1 MTITLR
7 PYQQKVIDDLTAA
20 LRKGYRKPLI
30 VCATGGG
37 KCFAKGTKIVKYDGS
52 IINVEDLKVGDV
64 IMGYD
69 SKPRTIKSIC
79 SGYEQMY
86 DIIPVKGEKYT
97 VNESHIL
104 SLKISGN
111 RAVYCGKKRF
121 EPNSVANV
129 TIKEYLSS
137 NNNFKH
143 VAKGWRNGVEF
154 EDKNV
159 PIPPYLLGLWL
170 GDGDRYDPAITTIDH
185 EIIEYIYSYAKSI
198 NCFVRK
204 DDITYNISRGR
215 NNKIKNKFRE
225 SLKDLKL
232 IDNKHIPHIYLCN
245 SRKKRLELLAGLI
258 DTDGSLGHQYDYI
271 TKSRTLADDVLY
283 LCRSLGLA
291 AYLSEQHKSCTY
303 KGNKKTGIYYR
314 ISISGDIHNIPCK
327 IERKKALPRRQKK
340 DVLRVGLT
348 IKDIGYGQYFGF
360 ELKEDNRLFLLAD
373 FTVVHNTAI
382 ATKIAEGIKNKGN
395 SLIFMCHRTEL
406 VDQTYRTF
414 LKNDIEPDFIAAGR
428 KFNPNSDC
436 HIAMV
441 NTLLRRLQKVDCPN
455 VLICDESHHLAS
467 KTWKTVS
474 DYYNKSITIGL
485 TATPCRLDGKPLSD
499 MFDCMIIGPQTDE
512 LIREGYLV
520 PYKYY
525 APTNLD
531 TSKIKVVNGEYQAQ
545 ALDEFMRESS
555 VIGDNIEQYKKLAMG
570 KRNVVFAC
578 NVKHSMEIVRRYNEA
593 GIPAAHLD
601 GNTNTGERKQIIK
614 DFESGK
620 VKVLSNVDL
629 FGEGFDLPAIEV
641 VSMLRPT
648 MSLSLCIQ
656 QWGRGLR
663 TAPEIGKTECLI
675 LDHVN
680 NYQRHGL
687 PDEHREWSLD
697 GGIKRKKRG
706 QSSDIK
712 IKRCPN
718 CFFAHPPALKCPN
731 CGYEYTSDGKTIKE
745 VAGELYLIDSEE
757 YKQAKKREVIEVSS
771 YEELVKLEHDRG
783 YKVGWAENRWK
794 AKTGEDLTA
803 SFAGYERIAAVR
815 GYSNGWAW
823 FRWKNKRS
831 KNK

>member
-37 KCFAKGTKIVKYDGS
+37 K
-52 IINVEDLKVGDV
+52 
-64 IMGYD
+64 
-69 SKPRTIKSIC
+69 
-79 SGYEQMY
+79 
-86 DIIPVKGEKYT
+86 
-97 VNESHIL
+97 
-104 SLKISGN
+104 
-111 RAVYCGKKRF
+111 
-121 EPNSVANV
+121 
-129 TIKEYLSS
+129 
-137 NNNFKH
+137 
-143 VAKGWRNGVEF
+143 
-154 EDKNV
+154 
-159 PIPPYLLGLWL
+159 
-170 GDGDRYDPAITTIDH
+170 
-185 EIIEYIYSYAKSI
+185 
-198 NCFVRK
+198 
-204 DDITYNISRGR
+204 
-215 NNKIKNKFRE
+215 
-225 SLKDLKL
+225 
-232 IDNKHIPHIYLCN
+232 
-245 SRKKRLELLAGLI
+245 
-258 DTDGSLGHQYDYI
+258 
-271 TKSRTLADDVLY
+271 
-283 LCRSLGLA
+283 
-291 AYLSEQHKSCTY
+291 
-303 KGNKKTGIYYR
+303 
-314 ISISGDIHNIPCK
+314 
-327 IERKKALPRRQKK
+327 
-340 DVLRVGLT
+340 
-348 IKDIGYGQYFGF
+348 
-360 ELKEDNRLFLLAD
+360 
-373 FTVVHNTAI
+373 TAI

-455 VLICDESHHLAS
+455 VLICDECHHLAS

-474 DYYNKSITIGL
+474 DYYNRSITIGL

-601 GNTNTGERKQIIK
+601 GNTNPGERKQIIK

-771 YEELVKLEHDRG
+771 YEELVKLERDRG

-794 AKTGEDLTA
+794 VKTGEDLTA

-815 GYSNGWAW
+815 GYSSGWVW
-823 FRWKNKRS
+823 YRWKNK
-831 KNK
+831 KNKKTY

>member
-7 PYQQKVIDDLTAA
+7 PYQQKVIDDLVVA

-37 KCFAKGTKIVKYDGS
+37 K
-52 IINVEDLKVGDV
+52 
-64 IMGYD
+64 
-69 SKPRTIKSIC
+69 
-79 SGYEQMY
+79 
-86 DIIPVKGEKYT
+86 
-97 VNESHIL
+97 
-104 SLKISGN
+104 
-111 RAVYCGKKRF
+111 
-121 EPNSVANV
+121 
-129 TIKEYLSS
+129 
-137 NNNFKH
+137 
-143 VAKGWRNGVEF
+143 
-154 EDKNV
+154 
-159 PIPPYLLGLWL
+159 
-170 GDGDRYDPAITTIDH
+170 
-185 EIIEYIYSYAKSI
+185 
-198 NCFVRK
+198 
-204 DDITYNISRGR
+204 
-215 NNKIKNKFRE
+215 
-225 SLKDLKL
+225 
-232 IDNKHIPHIYLCN
+232 
-245 SRKKRLELLAGLI
+245 
-258 DTDGSLGHQYDYI
+258 
-271 TKSRTLADDVLY
+271 
-283 LCRSLGLA
+283 
-291 AYLSEQHKSCTY
+291 
-303 KGNKKTGIYYR
+303 
-314 ISISGDIHNIPCK
+314 
-327 IERKKALPRRQKK
+327 
-340 DVLRVGLT
+340 
-348 IKDIGYGQYFGF
+348 
-360 ELKEDNRLFLLAD
+360 
-373 FTVVHNTAI
+373 TAI

-455 VLICDESHHLAS
+455 VLIADECHHLAS
-467 KTWKTVS
+467 KTWKTVA
-474 DYYNKSITIGL
+474 DYYDKSITIGL

-499 MFDCMIIGPQTDE
+499 MFDCMIVGPQTDE
-512 LIREGYLV
+512 LIRAGYLV

-531 TSKIKVVNGEYQAQ
+531 TSKVKVVNGEYQAQ
-545 ALDEFMRESS
+545 ALAEAIKESS

-578 NVKHSMEIVRRYNEA
+578 NIKHSQEIVRRYNEA

-601 GNTNTGERKQIIK
+601 GNTNPGERKQIIK

-663 TAPEIGKTECLI
+663 TAPEIGKTECII

-680 NYQRHGL
+680 NYQRHGM

-706 QSSDIK
+706 QQSEVK

-718 CFFAHPPALKCPN
+718 CFFAHSPALKCPN

-745 VAGELYLIDSEE
+745 VAGELYLINSEE
-757 YKQAKKREVIEVSS
+757 YKQAKKREVIVVES
-771 YEELVKLEHDRG
+771 YEELVRIEKERG
-783 YKVGWAENRWK
+783 YAHGWAEHRWK

-803 SFAGYERIAAVR
+803 TFAGYERIAVTR
-815 GYSNGWAW
+815 GYSGGWAW
-823 FRWKNKRS
+823 FKWKNKRS
-831 KNK
+831 RLK

>member
-7 PYQQKVIDDLTAA
+7 PYQQKVIDDLTDAF
-20 LRKGYRKPLI
+20 RKGYRRPLI

-37 KCFAKGTKIVKYDGS
+37 K
-52 IINVEDLKVGDV
+52 
-64 IMGYD
+64 
-69 SKPRTIKSIC
+69 
-79 SGYEQMY
+79 
-86 DIIPVKGEKYT
+86 
-97 VNESHIL
+97 
-104 SLKISGN
+104 
-111 RAVYCGKKRF
+111 
-121 EPNSVANV
+121 
-129 TIKEYLSS
+129 
-137 NNNFKH
+137 
-143 VAKGWRNGVEF
+143 
-154 EDKNV
+154 
-159 PIPPYLLGLWL
+159 
-170 GDGDRYDPAITTIDH
+170 
-185 EIIEYIYSYAKSI
+185 
-198 NCFVRK
+198 
-204 DDITYNISRGR
+204 
-215 NNKIKNKFRE
+215 
-225 SLKDLKL
+225 
-232 IDNKHIPHIYLCN
+232 
-245 SRKKRLELLAGLI
+245 
-258 DTDGSLGHQYDYI
+258 
-271 TKSRTLADDVLY
+271 
-283 LCRSLGLA
+283 
-291 AYLSEQHKSCTY
+291 
-303 KGNKKTGIYYR
+303 
-314 ISISGDIHNIPCK
+314 
-327 IERKKALPRRQKK
+327 
-340 DVLRVGLT
+340 
-348 IKDIGYGQYFGF
+348 
-360 ELKEDNRLFLLAD
+360 
-373 FTVVHNTAI
+373 TAI
-382 ATKIAEGIKNKGN
+382 ATKLAEGVLSKGN
-395 SLIFMCHRTEL
+395 DLIFMCHRTEL

-428 KFNPNSDC
+428 KFKPDSDC
-436 HIAMV
+436 YIAMV
-441 NTLLRRLQKVDCPN
+441 NTLLRRLHKVDCPK
-455 VLICDESHHLAS
+455 VMIVDECHHLAS

-474 DYYNKSITIGL
+474 DYYKDSLLIGL

-512 LIREGYLV
+512 LIRDGYLV

-531 TSKIKVVNGEYQAQ
+531 TSKVKVVNGEYQAQ

-601 GNTNTGERKQIIK
+601 GDTNLGERKRIIK

-620 VKVLSNVDL
+620 IKVLSNVDL

-687 PDEHREWSLD
+687 PDEHREWSLE
-697 GGIKRKKRG
+697 GGVKRKKRG

-712 IKRCPN
+712 IKRCPH
-718 CFFAHPPALKCPN
+718 CFYAHTPALKCPN
-731 CGYEYTSDGKTIKE
+731 CGYEYTADERTIKE
-745 VAGELYLIDSEE
+745 VAGELYLIDSKE
-757 YKQAKKREVIEVSS
+757 YIEAKKREVIEVSS
-771 YEELVKLEHDRG
+771 YEELVKLERSRG
-783 YKVGWAENRWK
+783 YKIGWAENRWK

-803 SFAGYERIAAVR
+803 SFSGYERIAAVR

>member
-7 PYQQKVIDDLTAA
+7 PYQQKVIDDLVVA

-37 KCFAKGTKIVKYDGS
+37 K
-52 IINVEDLKVGDV
+52 
-64 IMGYD
+64 
-69 SKPRTIKSIC
+69 
-79 SGYEQMY
+79 
-86 DIIPVKGEKYT
+86 
-97 VNESHIL
+97 
-104 SLKISGN
+104 
-111 RAVYCGKKRF
+111 
-121 EPNSVANV
+121 
-129 TIKEYLSS
+129 
-137 NNNFKH
+137 
-143 VAKGWRNGVEF
+143 
-154 EDKNV
+154 
-159 PIPPYLLGLWL
+159 
-170 GDGDRYDPAITTIDH
+170 
-185 EIIEYIYSYAKSI
+185 
-198 NCFVRK
+198 
-204 DDITYNISRGR
+204 
-215 NNKIKNKFRE
+215 
-225 SLKDLKL
+225 
-232 IDNKHIPHIYLCN
+232 
-245 SRKKRLELLAGLI
+245 
-258 DTDGSLGHQYDYI
+258 
-271 TKSRTLADDVLY
+271 
-283 LCRSLGLA
+283 
-291 AYLSEQHKSCTY
+291 
-303 KGNKKTGIYYR
+303 
-314 ISISGDIHNIPCK
+314 
-327 IERKKALPRRQKK
+327 
-340 DVLRVGLT
+340 
-348 IKDIGYGQYFGF
+348 
-360 ELKEDNRLFLLAD
+360 
-373 FTVVHNTAI
+373 TAI

-455 VLICDESHHLAS
+455 VLIADECFSGDTLIDTADGKKKIKDINVGDYVFSYNEKTKKVELKKVINTIPKEITQRLCVVKVGGKETFCTENHLFFTKKGWTKAKDLCNSDYVMCNTILEKKNEMFLLRKRNRDNEQIPKKLLLSNKALLLFQRMFYRIQEKNILGNDVKDEQKICFRKDEVKQPDEKGGSKRKSFHHTKTNEMETQSSWRKRNWSNCRSTITSVIIRVGYGICCMHRTLSRWIRLSNKLQNRCCKSNTENSHRSRWLISRINKEKNARQQKGEISEWSRVESVEIQEQRNIGKFERLLREGTVYDLTVEDNHNYFACGCLVHNCHHLAS
-467 KTWKTVS
+467 KTWKTVA
-474 DYYNKSITIGL
+474 DYYNKGITIGL

-499 MFDCMIIGPQTDE
+499 MFDCMIVGPQTDE
-512 LIREGYLV
+512 LIRAGYLV

-531 TSKIKVVNGEYQAQ
+531 TSKVKVVNGEYQAQ
-545 ALDEFMRESS
+545 ALAEAIKESS

-578 NVKHSMEIVRRYNEA
+578 NIKHSQEIVRRYNEA

-601 GNTNTGERKQIIK
+601 GNTNPGERKQIIK

-620 VKVLSNVDL
+620 IKVLSNVDL

-663 TAPEIGKTECLI
+663 TAPEIGKTECII

-680 NYQRHGL
+680 NYQRHGM

-697 GGIKRKKRG
+697 AGIKHKKRG

-718 CFFAHPPALKCPN
+718 CFFAHSPALKCPN

-757 YKQAKKREVIEVSS
+757 YKQAQKREVITVESL
-771 YEELVKLEHDRG
+771 EELVKIERERG
-783 YKVGWAENRWK
+783 YKNGWAVHTWER
-794 AKTGEDLTA
+794 KTGKKLTDTF
-803 SFAGYERIAAVR
+803 SGYEEIAR
-815 GYSNGWAW
+815 CYGYSGGWAW
-823 FRWKNKRS
+823 FKWKNR
-831 KNK
+831 KNRIKSS

>member
-37 KCFAKGTKIVKYDGS
+37 K
-52 IINVEDLKVGDV
+52 
-64 IMGYD
+64 
-69 SKPRTIKSIC
+69 
-79 SGYEQMY
+79 
-86 DIIPVKGEKYT
+86 
-97 VNESHIL
+97 
-104 SLKISGN
+104 
-111 RAVYCGKKRF
+111 
-121 EPNSVANV
+121 
-129 TIKEYLSS
+129 
-137 NNNFKH
+137 
-143 VAKGWRNGVEF
+143 
-154 EDKNV
+154 
-159 PIPPYLLGLWL
+159 
-170 GDGDRYDPAITTIDH
+170 
-185 EIIEYIYSYAKSI
+185 
-198 NCFVRK
+198 
-204 DDITYNISRGR
+204 
-215 NNKIKNKFRE
+215 
-225 SLKDLKL
+225 
-232 IDNKHIPHIYLCN
+232 
-245 SRKKRLELLAGLI
+245 
-258 DTDGSLGHQYDYI
+258 
-271 TKSRTLADDVLY
+271 
-283 LCRSLGLA
+283 
-291 AYLSEQHKSCTY
+291 
-303 KGNKKTGIYYR
+303 
-314 ISISGDIHNIPCK
+314 
-327 IERKKALPRRQKK
+327 
-340 DVLRVGLT
+340 
-348 IKDIGYGQYFGF
+348 
-360 ELKEDNRLFLLAD
+360 
-373 FTVVHNTAI
+373 TAI

-414 LKNDIEPDFIAAGR
+414 LKNDIEPDFVAAGR
-428 KFNPNSDC
+428 KFKPQSDC
-436 HIAMV
+436 QIAMV
-441 NTLLRRLQKVDCPN
+441 NTLLRRLQKVDCPS
-455 VLICDESHHLAS
+455 VLIADECHHLAS
-467 KTWKTVS
+467 KTWKTVA
-474 DYYNKSITIGL
+474 DYYNRSITIGL

-512 LIREGYLV
+512 LIRDGYLV

-531 TSKIKVVNGEYQAQ
+531 TSKVKVVNGEYQAQ
-545 ALDEFMRESS
+545 ALDDFMRESS

-601 GNTNTGERKQIIK
+601 GNTNPGERKQIIK

-771 YEELVKLEHDRG
+771 YEDLVKLERDRG

-815 GYSNGWAW
+815 GYSSGWVW
-823 FRWKNKRS
+823 YRWKNK
-831 KNK
+831 KNKLKTY

>member
-7 PYQQKVIDDLTAA
+7 PYQQKVIDDLIVA

-37 KCFAKGTKIVKYDGS
+37 K
-52 IINVEDLKVGDV
+52 
-64 IMGYD
+64 
-69 SKPRTIKSIC
+69 
-79 SGYEQMY
+79 
-86 DIIPVKGEKYT
+86 
-97 VNESHIL
+97 
-104 SLKISGN
+104 
-111 RAVYCGKKRF
+111 
-121 EPNSVANV
+121 
-129 TIKEYLSS
+129 
-137 NNNFKH
+137 
-143 VAKGWRNGVEF
+143 
-154 EDKNV
+154 
-159 PIPPYLLGLWL
+159 
-170 GDGDRYDPAITTIDH
+170 
-185 EIIEYIYSYAKSI
+185 
-198 NCFVRK
+198 
-204 DDITYNISRGR
+204 
-215 NNKIKNKFRE
+215 
-225 SLKDLKL
+225 
-232 IDNKHIPHIYLCN
+232 
-245 SRKKRLELLAGLI
+245 
-258 DTDGSLGHQYDYI
+258 
-271 TKSRTLADDVLY
+271 
-283 LCRSLGLA
+283 
-291 AYLSEQHKSCTY
+291 
-303 KGNKKTGIYYR
+303 
-314 ISISGDIHNIPCK
+314 
-327 IERKKALPRRQKK
+327 
-340 DVLRVGLT
+340 
-348 IKDIGYGQYFGF
+348 
-360 ELKEDNRLFLLAD
+360 
-373 FTVVHNTAI
+373 TAI

-428 KFNPNSDC
+428 KFKPESDC
-436 HIAMV
+436 YIAMV
-441 NTLLRRLQKVDCPN
+441 NTLLRRLQKVSCPN
-455 VLICDESHHLAS
+455 VLIADECHHLAS

-512 LIREGYLV
+512 LIRDGYLV

-601 GNTNTGERKQIIK
+601 GNTNPGERKRTIK

-620 VKVLSNVDL
+620 IKVLSNVSL

-697 GGIKRKKRG
+697 GGVKRKKRG
-706 QSSDIK
+706 QQSEVK
-712 IKRCPN
+712 IKRCAN
-718 CFFAHPPALKCPN
+718 CFFAHSPALKCPN

-771 YEELVKLEHDRG
+771 YEELVKLERDRG
-783 YKVGWAENRWK
+783 YKIGWAENRWK

-803 SFAGYERIAAVR
+803 TFAGYERIAKVR
-815 GYSNGWAW
+815 GYNNGWAY
-823 FRWKNKRS
+823 FKWKNKRS

>member
-7 PYQQKVIDDLTAA
+7 PYQQKVVDDLADA
-20 LRKGYRKPLI
+20 FRKGYRRPLI

-37 KCFAKGTKIVKYDGS
+37 K
-52 IINVEDLKVGDV
+52 
-64 IMGYD
+64 
-69 SKPRTIKSIC
+69 
-79 SGYEQMY
+79 
-86 DIIPVKGEKYT
+86 
-97 VNESHIL
+97 
-104 SLKISGN
+104 
-111 RAVYCGKKRF
+111 
-121 EPNSVANV
+121 
-129 TIKEYLSS
+129 
-137 NNNFKH
+137 
-143 VAKGWRNGVEF
+143 
-154 EDKNV
+154 
-159 PIPPYLLGLWL
+159 
-170 GDGDRYDPAITTIDH
+170 
-185 EIIEYIYSYAKSI
+185 
-198 NCFVRK
+198 
-204 DDITYNISRGR
+204 
-215 NNKIKNKFRE
+215 
-225 SLKDLKL
+225 
-232 IDNKHIPHIYLCN
+232 
-245 SRKKRLELLAGLI
+245 
-258 DTDGSLGHQYDYI
+258 
-271 TKSRTLADDVLY
+271 
-283 LCRSLGLA
+283 
-291 AYLSEQHKSCTY
+291 
-303 KGNKKTGIYYR
+303 
-314 ISISGDIHNIPCK
+314 
-327 IERKKALPRRQKK
+327 
-340 DVLRVGLT
+340 
-348 IKDIGYGQYFGF
+348 
-360 ELKEDNRLFLLAD
+360 
-373 FTVVHNTAI
+373 TAI
-382 ATKIAEGIKNKGN
+382 ATKIAEGVKNKGN
-395 SLIFMCHRTEL
+395 DLIFMCHRTEL

-428 KFNPNSDC
+428 KFNPTSDC
-436 HIAMV
+436 YIAMV
-441 NTLLRRLQKVDCPN
+441 NTLLRRLQKVSCPK
-455 VLICDESHHLAS
+455 VMIVDECHHLAS

-474 DYYNKSITIGL
+474 DYYKNSLLIGL

-512 LIREGYLV
+512 LIKAGYLV

-531 TSKIKVVNGEYQAQ
+531 TSKVKVVNGEYQAQ
-545 ALDEFMRESS
+545 ALDSLLQESS
-555 VIGDNIEQYKKLAMG
+555 VIGDNIAQYKKLAMG

-578 NVKHSMEIVRRYNEA
+578 NRKHGMEIVNRYLEA
-593 GIPAAHLD
+593 GISAELLD
-601 GNTNTGERKQIIK
+601 GTLSPSDRKK
-614 DFESGK
+614 MVDRFSKGDTK
-620 VKVLSNVDL
+620 VIVSIDVIS
-629 FGEGFDLPAIEV
+629 EGFDLPAIEV

-815 GYSNGWAW
+815 GYSSGWVW
-823 FRWKNKRS
+823 YRWKNKR
-831 KNK
+831 KK

>member
-1 MTITLR
+1 
-7 PYQQKVIDDLTAA
+7 
-20 LRKGYRKPLI
+20 
-30 VCATGGG
+30 
-37 KCFAKGTKIVKYDGS
+37 
-52 IINVEDLKVGDV
+52 
-64 IMGYD
+64 
-69 SKPRTIKSIC
+69 
-79 SGYEQMY
+79 
-86 DIIPVKGEKYT
+86 
-97 VNESHIL
+97 
-104 SLKISGN
+104 
-111 RAVYCGKKRF
+111 
-121 EPNSVANV
+121 
-129 TIKEYLSS
+129 
-137 NNNFKH
+137 
-143 VAKGWRNGVEF
+143 
-154 EDKNV
+154 
-159 PIPPYLLGLWL
+159 
-170 GDGDRYDPAITTIDH
+170 
-185 EIIEYIYSYAKSI
+185 
-198 NCFVRK
+198 
-204 DDITYNISRGR
+204 
-215 NNKIKNKFRE
+215 
-225 SLKDLKL
+225 
-232 IDNKHIPHIYLCN
+232 
-245 SRKKRLELLAGLI
+245 
-258 DTDGSLGHQYDYI
+258 
-271 TKSRTLADDVLY
+271 
-283 LCRSLGLA
+283 
-291 AYLSEQHKSCTY
+291 
-303 KGNKKTGIYYR
+303 
-314 ISISGDIHNIPCK
+314 
-327 IERKKALPRRQKK
+327 
-340 DVLRVGLT
+340 
-348 IKDIGYGQYFGF
+348 
-360 ELKEDNRLFLLAD
+360 
-373 FTVVHNTAI
+373 
-382 ATKIAEGIKNKGN
+382 
-395 SLIFMCHRTEL
+395 MCHRTEL

-428 KFNPNSDC
+428 KFKPDSNC
-436 HIAMV
+436 YIAMV
-441 NTLLRRLQKVDCPN
+441 NTLLRRLQKVDCPKVFIVDETQY
-455 VLICDESHHLAS
+455 VLS
-467 KTWKTVS
+467 KTWKTIV
-474 DYYNKSITIGL
+474 DYFDKAIVIGL
-485 TATPCRLDGKPLSD
+485 TATPYRLDGKPLSD
-499 MFDCMIIGPQTDE
+499 LYDCMIQGPTTDE
-512 LIREGYLV
+512 LIKMGNLV

-601 GNTNTGERKQIIK
+601 GNTNPGERKRTIK

-620 VKVLSNVDL
+620 IKVLSNVSL

-687 PDEHREWSLD
+687 PDEHREWSLEC
-697 GGIKRKKRG
+697 GIKRKKRG

-745 VAGELYLIDSEE
+745 VAGELYLINSEE

-771 YEELVKLEHDRG
+771 YEELVKLERDRG

-815 GYSNGWAW
+815 GYSSGWVW
-823 FRWKNKRS
+823 YRWKSKRS